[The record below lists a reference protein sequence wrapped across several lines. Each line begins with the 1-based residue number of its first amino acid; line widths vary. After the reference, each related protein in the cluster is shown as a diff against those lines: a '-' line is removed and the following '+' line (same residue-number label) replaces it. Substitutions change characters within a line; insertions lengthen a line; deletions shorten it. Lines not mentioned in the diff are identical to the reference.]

1 MSSKSISQSNF
12 YSNLEFNRFG
22 WIAIILT
29 LVGCLGGLTVGMG
42 ALQNTAALIL
52 VVIPTMITL
61 SFLLAVSPMK
71 WILNAAII
79 NISIDLLLMTYYL
92 FF

>member
-1 MSSKSISQSNF
+1 MSRTSFSQSEF
-12 YSNLEFNRFG
+12 YQNLEFNRFG

-29 LVGCLGGLTVGMG
+29 VVGCLGGITVGMG
-42 ALQNTAALIL
+42 AINNTMALVI

-71 WILNAAII
+71 WIFSAAIVAVA
-79 NISIDLLLMTYYL
+79 IDLILVTYYTL
-92 FF
+92 V

>member
-1 MSSKSISQSNF
+1 MSSTSFSQSEF
-12 YSNLEFNRFG
+12 YQNLEFNRFG

-29 LVGCLGGLTVGMG
+29 VVGCLGGITVGMG
-42 ALQNTAALIL
+42 AINNTMALVI

-71 WILNAAII
+71 WIFSAAIVAVA
-79 NISIDLLLMTYYL
+79 IDLILVTYYTL
-92 FF
+92 V